1 MKSGSNNQ
9 IKLAEPVINS
19 QEVAN
24 LTKKILKENFPNE
37 GKLVRSFEKKISTL
51 LRVKYALTSTSGT
64 TAIFL
69 GLKAL
74 NLKPN
79 DEVLVPNITFQ
90 ATANAVSLAGFK
102 PVLVDVNHTNN
113 LICLKSLKKKITNKT
128 KVIIPVHVSG
138 RGNNIKEICKIAKK
152 NKIDVIE
159 DSAEAFM
166 SKYESKFLGTYG
178 KIGCYSFAPNKIIT
192 MGQGGLIVTN
202 DKKIYK
208 KLLKLRDQGRTNSV
222 MTGEDEYDTIG
233 FNFKITN
240 MQGALG
246 ISQLRDI
253 KSRIKILKRNYKF
266 YKDNLITNKNFKI
279 IQFNIKKGEVPLWVD
294 ISCSKRNKLY
304 NYLRN
309 KEIYCRYYWKPLNTT
324 KPYKKSFS
332 TLPASKSLYGKLMW
346 LPSSLKL
353 TKKDLSK
360 VCGYINK
367 FIKQNY

>member
-1 MKSGSNNQ
+1 MIKFWTYKNEYKLIRKKIHLSLDNVLNSGTLFFGKHLKKFENNFMKMNKLTYGVSVKTGTDALIISLMALG
-9 IKLAEPVINS
+9 IKKDDEVIT
-19 QEVAN
+19 VAN
-24 LTKKILKENFPNE
+24 
-37 GKLVRSFEKKISTL
+37 
-51 LRVKYALTSTSGT
+51 
-64 TAIFL
+64 TAIPTISAIKFL
-69 GLKAL
+69 
-74 NLKPN
+74 
-79 DEVLVPNITFQ
+79 Q
-90 ATANAVSLAGFK
+90 AK
-102 PVLVDVNHTNN
+102 IKLVDVGEDY
-113 LICLKSLKKKITNKT
+113 LIDVNKIEKLITNKT